1 MQSLFYLL
9 SLFFIVH
16 CSATTCHYQQ
26 LYWLNL
32 NESQWPVQEA
42 RLCDVPWYSI
52 LSIDTLRMTNRSNQL
67 WVVGAHQY
75 ITARLNEAMSNDTDI
90 TTKESLLWLGDSL
103 ERACLNLSEWR
114 VTSEA
119 YTSIERLRLYN
130 TLCDIIPPLATGT
143 LSALYY
149 IQTTDL
155 LVIPVNMSLRYN
167 KTLSYSLLSDEYR
180 FRQFT
185 MSGAVV
191 GCLVGIPVLTIIIVI
206 LLERRRKYHLS
217 KKKIKSPVTIGSSR
231 GGGKAS
237 SSTLY
242 V

>member
-1 MQSLFYLL
+1 MQFLIYLL
-9 SLFFIVH
+9 SLFFIVY
-16 CSATTCHYQQ
+16 CNAATCHYSQ

-32 NESQWPVQEA
+32 NESEWPSSST
-42 RLCDVPWYSI
+42 LCNVPWHSI
-52 LSIDTLRMTNRSNQL
+52 LSIDTLRMTNTSNQL

-75 ITARLNEAMSNDTDI
+75 ITARLNEAMTNNSDI
-90 TTKESLLWLGDSL
+90 ETKEALLWLGDSL

-114 VTSEA
+114 ITSDA
-119 YTSIERLRLYN
+119 YKSIERLRLYN
-130 TLCDIIPPLATGT
+130 TACDTMNASSNSTI
-143 LSALYY
+143 SALYY
-149 IQTTDL
+149 IHTVDI
-155 LVIPVNMSLRYN
+155 LVIPVNISLQFN

-206 LLERRRKYHLS
+206 LLDRRRKYHLS

-231 GGGKAS
+231 GAGKAS